1 MSNSTEAEIRRAQ
14 AEASLDRLAA
24 LIRFAASWA
33 VTGMGCAISL
43 GATFALVLGGG
54 DATRGLIALVFG
66 LALVLVGAV
75 VLLAGAALGGTGM
88 EQASNLL
95 LGGVV
100 ASAASAVAF
109 YFASRTV
116 QNAQQNVLDA
126 QKNIID
132 ASGGTVIVPH
142 LKGLTVKA
150 AEANL
155 KALGLRLK
163 YEGSDLDVQVRD
175 QQPDAEVSVPRQT
188 EITVVA

>member
-1 MSNSTEAEIRRAQ
+1 MRAAAHSISNPGLLLGGLIGLVAAALVAEIIYTFVKLQRKPPLSVDNAVRA
-14 AEASLDRLAA
+14 L
-24 LIRFAASWA
+24 
-33 VTGMGCAISL
+33 
-43 GATFALVLGGG
+43 
-54 DATRGLIALVFG
+54 

-188 EITVVA
+188 EITVVV